1 MISKRVLMV
10 RPHAFGHNP
19 QTAVNNLFQLKTT
32 RDAVPEKALH
42 EFDTLVTVL
51 QTRGVEVHVVQDTED
66 PHTPDALFPN
76 NWISFHETGQFF
88 LYPMFAANR
97 RAERKASVLKYVAQ
111 QFSSFQR
118 VDLSFYEQEDF
129 FLEGTGSMVLDRD
142 AKIAYACRSPRTYER
157 VLRDFCTL
165 AGYTPCIF
173 DATDLL
179 GYPYYHTNVMMT
191 VTRRHVI
198 VCLDS
203 IVNEVQRQQLK
214 SFIQES
220 KKQLLVITRKQV
232 TSFAGNMLEL
242 QGHDVLPLLV
252 MSTQAFLSLT
262 PLQCEQISCYNEI
275 VHCSLS
281 TIEEAGG
288 GSARCMLTEIPG

>member
-142 AKIAYACRSPRTYER
+142 AKIAYACRSPRTHER

>member
-1 MISKRVLMV
+1 MV

-142 AKIAYACRSPRTYER
+142 AKIAYACRSPRTHER